1 MELPLTLLLHP
12 AVVHFPVALL
22 VLNFVLTLAYLRHTD
37 PFLERAAY
45 GALLIGWWGLFAAV
59 LTGTLV
65 LAYSWPLRD
74 ELVPWLNLHAALGIA
89 LLLIYGQAA
98 LRRRRSR
105 QLLDGPER
113 SFYLKLL
120 TIGLITLLVD
130 GWIGAH
136 LVYGLGFG
144 IR

>member
-1 MELPLTLLLHP
+1 MALLLHP

-22 VLNFVLTLAYLRHTD
+22 ILNFVLTLAYLRFAD

-45 GALLIGWWGLFAAV
+45 GALVLGWWGVFVAV

-65 LAYSWPLRD
+65 LASSWPLRD
-74 ELVPWLNLHAALGIA
+74 DLVPWLNLHAALGIG

-98 LRRRRSR
+98 LRRRRSPD
-105 QLLDGPER
+105 LLAGTER
-113 SFYLKLL
+113 SSYVRLL
-120 TIGLITLLVD
+120 VIGLITLLVD
-130 GWIGAH
+130 GWIGGH

>member
-1 MELPLTLLLHP
+1 MELALALLLHP

-22 VLNFVLTLAYLRHTD
+22 VLNFALTLAYLRYAD

-45 GALLIGWWGLFAAV
+45 GALLIGWWGAFAAV
-59 LTGTLV
+59 LTGTLG

-74 ELVPWLNLHAALGIA
+74 DLVPWLNLHAALGIA
-89 LLLIYGQAA
+89 LLLIYGQAT
-98 LRRRRSR
+98 LRRRRSAHI
-105 QLLDGPER
+105 LDGPQR
-113 SFYLKLL
+113 SFYIRLL

-130 GWIGAH
+130 GWVGAH

-144 IR
+144 LR